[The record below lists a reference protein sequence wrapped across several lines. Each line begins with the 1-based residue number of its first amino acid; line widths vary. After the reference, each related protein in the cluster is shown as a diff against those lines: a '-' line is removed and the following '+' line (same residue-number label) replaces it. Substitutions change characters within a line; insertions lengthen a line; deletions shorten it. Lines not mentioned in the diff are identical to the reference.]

1 MHKLA
6 ISPGLAERVKK
17 RTGKVHP
24 FDTLD
29 PRRTALVVIDMQNYF
44 VNGET
49 PTARKIVPAINRL
62 AAELR
67 ERGGHVIWVRNSTE
81 GTLKN
86 WSVKHQFL
94 KNPELGEY
102 RYKEMSKDGDGFK
115 FWHALDIQ
123 PGDGKL
129 VKKRFSAFIQGSS
142 PIEKHLRRR
151 KIDAILVTGT
161 ATNVCCESTARDAM
175 MLNFKV
181 VMVAD
186 ALAARD
192 DEFHNASLSAFYSNF
207 GDVQTV
213 EEVLE
218 SLDRGASSCAQAPR
232 SSRPSA
238 RPAARKS
245 LSNVA
250 NGNARRWA
258 SSR

>member
-6 ISPGLAERVKK
+6 ISRSVADLVKE

-24 FDTLD
+24 FDHLEA
-29 PRRTALVVIDMQNYF
+29 RRTALVVIDLQNYF
-44 VNGET
+44 MKRNE
-49 PTARKIVPAINRL
+49 PKIVPAVNRL

-67 ERGGHVIWVRNSTE
+67 SRGGHVVWVRNSTE

-94 KNPELGEY
+94 KNPELSKR
-102 RYKEMSKDGDGFK
+102 RYDEMSKDGDGFK
-115 FWHALDIQ
+115 FWHALDIR

-142 PIEKHLRRR
+142 PIEKYLRAR
-151 KIDAILVTGT
+151 KIDTILIAGT

-192 DEFHNASLSAFYSNF
+192 DEMHNASLNAFYCNF

-213 EEVLE
+213 NEVLE
-218 SLDRGASSCAQAPR
+218 SLDRGTDAKAKNWR
-232 SSRPSA
+232 
-238 RPAARKS
+238 
-245 LSNVA
+245 
-250 NGNARRWA
+250 GARRVLRRTPLSKA
-258 SSR
+258 SASL